1 MATFQYSARDGR
13 GTPANGFISAASL
26 DEAGRMLRGEGKFII
41 KIAAVRDAEAAAG
54 QATPGAAAPS
64 AGFSFGTGIR
74 RSEVILFAQQLAVM
88 IETGVPI
95 SEALDCASTQS
106 ANPKFQAVLKDV
118 AVHVQGGGELSVA
131 LRRHPRVFPVVMVSL
146 IRASEVSGTMG
157 VMLDRVA
164 RYMAKEQQTLKQARG
179 AMMYPC
185 FMVLMA
191 LSVTGFLMA
200 FVLPRFASIYE
211 SRQQVL
217 PAPTRLLMAV
227 STGLSAYWYIWV
239 PSVVAIVVT
248 TWLFARTPA
257 GRRTIDYLKL
267 NAPVVK
273 TIFLQLYIARAA
285 RTMGTMINSGVPM
298 LDMVPVVKRVTN
310 NIYFEELWDEVD
322 ERLRQGSQLSEPLFA
337 SKLVPRSITQ
347 MIFSGE
353 KSGRLGQV
361 LTRVADFTEEEF
373 ELSVKTATQFIE
385 PVMIG
390 VMGAI
395 IGFVAIS
402 LLLPIFSV
410 GKVVAS
416 G

>member
-1 MATFQYSARDGR
+1 MATFQYNARDGR
-13 GTPANGFISAASL
+13 GAPTSGFISAASL
-26 DEAGRMLRGEGKFII
+26 DEAGRMLRGEGKFIV
-41 KIAAVRDAEAAAG
+41 KMTPVRDADVPAQAG
-54 QATPGAAAPS
+54 STPAAP
-64 AGFSFGTGIR
+64 GFAFGTGIKR
-74 RSEVILFAQQLAVM
+74 GEVILFAQQLAVM

-95 SEALDCASTQS
+95 SEALDCACTQCS
-106 ANPKFQAVLKDV
+106 NPRFQAVLKDV
-118 AVHVQGGGELSVA
+118 TASVQGGGEFSVA
-131 LRRHPRVFPVVMVSL
+131 LRKHPRVFPVVMVSL

-164 RYMAKEQQTLKQARG
+164 KYMAKEQQTLKQARG
-179 AMMYPC
+179 AMIYPL
-185 FMVLMA
+185 FMVMMA
-191 LSVTGFLMA
+191 LTVTGFLMA

-227 STGLSAYWYIWV
+227 SSGLTQYWLIWV
-239 PSVVAIVVT
+239 PAVLVVLLTVF
-248 TWLFARTPA
+248 LGGRTPA
-257 GRRTIDYLKL
+257 GRRAIDYLKL
-267 NAPVVK
+267 NFPVMRS
-273 TIFLQLYIARAA
+273 IFLQLYIARAA

-310 NIYFEELWDEVD
+310 NVYFEELWDEVD
-322 ERLRQGSQLSEPLFA
+322 ERLRRGSQLSEPLFA
-337 SKLVPRSITQ
+337 SKLIPRSVTQ

-361 LTRVADFTEEEF
+361 LSRVADFTEAEF

-410 GKVVAS
+410 GQVVAS
-416 G
+416 K